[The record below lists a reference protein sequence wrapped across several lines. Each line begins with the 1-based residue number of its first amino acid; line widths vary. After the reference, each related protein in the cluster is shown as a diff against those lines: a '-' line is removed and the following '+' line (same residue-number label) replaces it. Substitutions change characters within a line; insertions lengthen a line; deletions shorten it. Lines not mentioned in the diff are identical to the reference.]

1 MGAIHHYSYGFT
13 NHSRVDYI
21 PGSEVQGLGINA
33 EYTVN
38 EHYYCQSTNA
48 SVSWKQGQ

>member
-1 MGAIHHYSYGFT
+1 MGATHYSYGIT

-21 PGSEVQGLGINA
+21 PEGKVQDLGINP

-38 EHYYCQSTNA
+38 EDNYCQSTNTP
-48 SVSWKQGQ
+48 VSWKQGQ